1 MRRNSRISALV
12 LSTLACLPLALSAQG
27 CKSTNVEKP
36 DHKPDPIDRDPPPRN
51 PPPVDKGWHVT
62 LAEIGWEV
70 VPPEP
75 PDKAFRANSNGLV
88 RHTKS
93 DWQGSLPF
101 FKEAVDIVTEYDL
114 ARYNLACAYSRVGA
128 LDDALQEL
136 TYVLVRDLPRFK
148 RYALEDQD
156 LGNLRRAPQ
165 GTELKSRIDKL
176 EEVWEQAV
184 KIGTPAIA
192 WREKGSTDIGLMQ
205 GEQGQLLRPGVWL
218 HEQER
223 FVPAMQLVENAFS
236 GMIDVERQ
244 QAIIVVATPTVDSP
258 PLLEGAEVY
267 VAPLVPS
274 GEDPRKASI
283 SQDNLGT
290 IEVYALDN
298 GVRIRSNTTKTAWRE
313 LRAMGLVRSEDQHV
327 SDRPVD
333 RVTPDGSLMTASMP
347 AGYEIK
353 NRTLYGPGG
362 REIQLQSGHSVSN
375 FHTMQI
381 QDGGEWAIIVSV
393 QAKCL
398 KDEGAVLR
406 HWVDRVNLQNGTAE
420 GLSRDDGGA
429 AATFG
434 RDGALY
440 LQVGERTIRY
450 ATPGAAN
457 FETLPRGVL
466 LMPYLHKSEC
476 P

>member
-1 MRRNSRISALV
+1 MRMASHKMGNMAWLMAS
-12 LSTLACLPLALSAQG
+12 LALASSGVVG
-27 CKSTNVEKP
+27 CKSTQVEKP
-36 DHKPDPIDRDPPPRN
+36 EPKPEPRPEPVHRDPPP
-51 PPPVDKGWHVT
+51 PVDRGWHVS
-62 LAEIGWEV
+62 LGEIGWEV

-75 PDKAFRANSNGLV
+75 PDRAFRANANGVV
-88 RHTKS
+88 RHEKG

-101 FKEAVDIVTEYDL
+101 FKEAVDIVSEYDL
-114 ARYNLACAYSRVGA
+114 ARYNLACAYSRVGD

-156 LGNLRRAPQ
+156 LGNLRRAAQ

-176 EEVWEQAV
+176 EDVWEQAM
-184 KIGTPAIA
+184 KIGTPTIA
-192 WREKGSTDIGLMQ
+192 WREKGATDIGLMQ

-244 QAIIVVATPTVDSP
+244 QAIIVVANPTVDSP

-267 VAPLVPS
+267 VAPLVPA
-274 GEDPRKASI
+274 GEDPRKATI
-283 SQDNLGT
+283 TQDNLGT
-290 IEVYALDN
+290 LEVYALDN
-298 GVRIRSNTTKTAWRE
+298 GVRVRTNTTKSAWRE
-313 LRAMGLVRSEDQHV
+313 LRAMGLVRAEDQHV

-333 RVTPDGSLMTASMP
+333 RVTPDGSLMTATMP
-347 AGYEIK
+347 DGWEVK
-353 NRTLYGPGG
+353 NRTLINGG
-362 REIQLQSGHSVSN
+362 REIQLQSGHSVAN

-381 QDGGEWAIIVSV
+381 QDGGQWAVIVSV
-393 QAKCL
+393 QHKCL
-398 KDEGAVLR
+398 KDEGPTLR
-406 HWVDRVNLQNGTAE
+406 HWVDRVDLSAGRAE
-420 GLSRDDGGA
+420 GLSRDDGA
-429 AATFG
+429 AAAVFG

-450 ATPGAAN
+450 ATPGAAS

-466 LMPYLHKSEC
+466 LMPFLHKTTC
-476 P
+476 D